1 MKDTEF
7 KFRVVKTV
15 SYVNYITAKDVD
27 EAYAEIERRVDN
39 ELISIDEFET
49 DETEIELE
57 SC

>member
-1 MKDTEF
+1 MEF
-7 KFRVVKTV
+7 KSRVVKTV
-15 SYVNYITAKDVD
+15 SYVNYITAKDAD